1 VISCFF
7 RGEKLIPSSFSCFL
21 FSISSFHI
29 IYAKELAKSLG
40 IKVVP
45 TFKLF
50 KKGKEIA
57 EVKGA
62 KFDELVQKIEAA
74 KATDS

>member
-1 VISCFF
+1 
-7 RGEKLIPSSFSCFL
+7 
-21 FSISSFHI
+21 
-29 IYAKELAKSLG
+29 LAKSLG

-74 KATDS
+74 KAADS